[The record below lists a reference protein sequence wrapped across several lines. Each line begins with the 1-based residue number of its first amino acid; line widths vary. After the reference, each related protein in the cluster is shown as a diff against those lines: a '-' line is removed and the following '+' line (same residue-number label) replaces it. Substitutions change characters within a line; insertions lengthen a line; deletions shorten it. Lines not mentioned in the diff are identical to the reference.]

1 MNPLNPQPPFVW
13 PEPRVLDEMCAC
25 TYEHQPPF
33 GDMALK
39 ARFLF
44 GIVSAP
50 TTRGI
55 DILKTWMDTNENL
68 KVTIIVIVYPACATK
83 QQDLY
88 RLLKLVAD
96 TSNRLTVHVHPLE
109 WVTDRA
115 STSLCC
121 LAPYQDVVH
130 ILTGPSEDFGLS
142 PMNDR
147 HINFVFRGDPVLLEG
162 FKRWFDFQ
170 WANSP
175 EITAKGVAQIPDLVL
190 PKGPEEG
197 ARLWQVYMH
206 VCANACEPPE
216 GPVAVAEV
224 DPNTG
229 DVKIKDK
236 DGKEVTPPTEEG
248 GIKKLDPLAE
258 FVARLYEK
266 GSLISID
273 KLSRIPPLDAPL
285 DPSVF
290 GDASELQR
298 GNVTRKVS
306 MRVSIIDDKTLK
318 EIDKR
323 RQGLRTLLTKFTF
336 GLADNMRWMPDTACT
351 LFEAELKRI
360 NEEGQKIISTLLEGG
375 VEKFIDAK
383 KPALI
388 KDINAMYAELGRP
401 GQVTEDVITKAIES
415 LKDRLEKTQ
424 SANFMPKL
432 SFSAVRFERTDNAMA
447 SPWGQ
452 AYSLLSDIA
461 NFPRKALTDSFFF
474 RGLKVKE
481 DDLIEAMNVAD
492 DSLCRD
498 LRTRGIKDRCRA
510 ELDLLSRIEKEPL
523 ESRKRCELVRKILA
537 GEPTADI
544 EKALKTKQEENNPS

>member
-1 MNPLNPQPPFVW
+1 MNLLNPQPSFAW
-13 PEPRVLDEMCAC
+13 PEPRVLAEMC
-25 TYEHQPPF
+25 TYEFQPPF
-33 GDMALK
+33 GEVVLN

-44 GIVSAP
+44 GVASAL

-55 DILKTWMDTNENL
+55 DILKTWMDTNKNL
-68 KVTIIVIVYPACATK
+68 KVSLIVMVYPACATK
-83 QQDLY
+83 QRDLY
-88 RLLKLVAD
+88 RLLDLVES
-96 TSNRLTVHVHPLE
+96 TSPRLSVHVRPLE

-115 STSLCC
+115 ANSLCC
-121 LAPYQDVVH
+121 LAPDQDVVH

-142 PMNDR
+142 PKNHG
-147 HINFVFRGDPVLLEG
+147 HINFVFRGDPVLVEG
-162 FKRWFDFQ
+162 FKRWFDFL
-170 WANSP
+170 WANSR
-175 EITAKGVAQIPDLVL
+175 EITAEGVAQIPDLVI
-190 PKGPEEG
+190 PEGSEER
-197 ARLWQVYMH
+197 ARLWRDYMR
-206 VCANACEPPE
+206 VCTNHDEAPE
-216 GPVAVAEV
+216 GPVAEV
-224 DPNTG
+224 DPDTG
-229 DVKIKDK
+229 DVTIVD
-236 DGKEVTPPTEEG
+236 DEGNTVTPPTEEG

-258 FVARLYEK
+258 FIARLYEK
-266 GSLISID
+266 GSLVSID

-351 LFEAELKRI
+351 LFEEELKRI
-360 NEEGQKIISTLLEGG
+360 NEEGQKLISDLLKGD
-375 VEKFIDAK
+375 IDAFINAK
-383 KPALI
+383 RADLVA
-388 KDINAMYAELGRP
+388 DINAMYAELGKS
-401 GQVTEDVITKAIES
+401 GQVTENEIKRVIES
-415 LKDRLEKTQ
+415 LKERLVKAQ

-432 SFSAVRFERTDNAMA
+432 SYSTVSFKTSDNMMA

-461 NFPRKALTDSFFF
+461 NFLRKALTDSFFF
-474 RGLKVKE
+474 RSLKVKE

-498 LRTRGIKDRCRA
+498 LGARGIKDRCRS
-510 ELDLLSRIEKEPL
+510 ELALLSRIEKEPL
-523 ESRKRCELVRKILA
+523 ESRQRCELVCRVLSGDSIA
-537 GEPTADI
+537 AIDET
-544 EKALKTKQEENNPS
+544 LKKKEAS

>member
-1 MNPLNPQPPFVW
+1 MNPLNPQPSFVW
-13 PEPRVLDEMCAC
+13 PEPRVLAEICS
-25 TYEHQPPF
+25 YEHQPPF
-33 GDMALK
+33 GEVLLN
-39 ARFLF
+39 ARYLF
-44 GIVSAP
+44 GIVSAL
-50 TTRGI
+50 TTRGV
-55 DILKTWMDTNENL
+55 DVLKTWMDTNKNL
-68 KVTIIVIVYPACATK
+68 KVSLIVMVYPACATK
-83 QQDLY
+83 QRDLY
-88 RLLKLVAD
+88 QLLDLVESTTSRLA
-96 TSNRLTVHVHPLE
+96 VHIRPLE
-109 WVTDRA
+109 WVTDRTA
-115 STSLCC
+115 NSLCC
-121 LAPYQDVVH
+121 LAPDQDVVH

-142 PMNDR
+142 PKNDG
-147 HINFVFRGDPVLLEG
+147 HVNFVFRGDPVLVEG
-162 FKRWFDFQ
+162 FKRWFDFL
-170 WANSP
+170 WANSR
-175 EITAKGVAQIPDLVL
+175 EITAEGVAQIPDLVI
-190 PKGPEEG
+190 PKGSEEG
-197 ARLWQVYMH
+197 ARLWRDYMR
-206 VCANACEPPE
+206 VCTNPDETPE

-224 DPNTG
+224 DPDTG
-229 DVKIKDK
+229 DVKVKDK
-236 DGKEVTPPTEEG
+236 DGNEVTPPTEEG

-266 GSLISID
+266 GSLVSID

-336 GLADNMRWMPDTACT
+336 GLADNMRWMPDTACA
-351 LFEAELKRI
+351 LFEEELKRI
-360 NEEGQKIISTLLEGG
+360 NEEGQKIISVLLEGG

-415 LKDRLEKTQ
+415 LKERLGKAQ
-424 SANFMPKL
+424 SANFMAKL
-432 SFSAVRFERTDNAMA
+432 SFSAVSFSRTDNAMA

-481 DDLIEAMNVAD
+481 DELIEAMNVAD
-492 DSLCRD
+492 DALCRD
-498 LRTRGIKDRCRA
+498 FRNRGIKDRCRD

-523 ESRKRCELVRKILA
+523 ESRKRCELVGKILA
-537 GEPTADI
+537 GEPISDI
-544 EKALKTKQEENNPS
+544 EKALKTKEEENKPS

>member
-1 MNPLNPQPPFVW
+1 MNPLNPSPSFVW
-13 PEPRVLDEMCAC
+13 PEPRVLAEMC

-33 GDMALK
+33 GEVVLN

-44 GIVSAP
+44 GIVSAL

-55 DILKTWMDTNENL
+55 DVLKTWMDTNRNL
-68 KVTIIVIVYPACATK
+68 KVSLIVMVYPACSTK
-83 QQDLY
+83 QRDLY
-88 RLLKLVAD
+88 RLLDLVES
-96 TSNRLTVHVHPLE
+96 TSPRLSVHVRPLE

-115 STSLCC
+115 ANSLCC
-121 LAPYQDVVH
+121 LAPDQDVVH

-142 PMNDR
+142 PKNDG
-147 HINFVFRGDPVLLEG
+147 HINFVFRGDPVLVEG
-162 FKRWFDFQ
+162 FKRWFDFL
-170 WANSP
+170 WANSR
-175 EITAKGVAQIPDLVL
+175 EITADGVAQIPDLVI
-190 PKGPEEG
+190 PEGSEEG
-197 ARLWQVYMH
+197 ARLWRDYMR
-206 VCANACEPPE
+206 VCTNPDETPE
-216 GPVAVAEV
+216 GPVAEV
-224 DPNTG
+224 DPDTG
-229 DVKIKDK
+229 DVKVKDK

-266 GSLISID
+266 GSLVSID

-336 GLADNMRWMPDTACT
+336 GLADNMRWMPDTACK
-351 LFEAELKRI
+351 LFEAELNRI
-360 NEEGQKIISTLLEGG
+360 NDEGQKLISDLLKGD
-375 VEKFIDAK
+375 IDAFINAK
-383 KPALI
+383 RADLVA
-388 KDINAMYAELGRP
+388 DINAMYAELGKS
-401 GQVTEDVITKAIES
+401 GQVTENEINRVIES
-415 LKDRLEKTQ
+415 LKERLVKAQ

-432 SFSAVRFERTDNAMA
+432 SYSAVSFKTSDNMMA

-452 AYSLLSDIA
+452 AYSLLSDIT

-498 LRTRGIKDRCRA
+498 LGARGIRDRCRS

-523 ESRKRCELVRKILA
+523 ESRQRCELVCRILSGDSIA
-537 GEPTADI
+537 AIDES
-544 EKALKTKQEENNPS
+544 LKKKEAS